1 MPRSALGLGEL
12 GTRGKASL
20 ECVVEH
26 TMPFIILLILFAAI
40 TFGPQLWAKRVLAR
54 YSGPRDDLAGTG
66 GELSRHL
73 VAGLDLPGVKV
84 EAIKGGDHYDPVAKA
99 VRLNKTH
106 WEGRS
111 LTALVV
117 ASHEVGHAIQD
128 ATGYPPFRHRT
139 RMVLGAQVVQKIGSF
154 LMLAIPVL
162 AVLARSPRLGLL
174 MFLAGLATL
183 ATSVVVHL
191 VTLPVEWDAS
201 FRRALPILAAND
213 YIKPADRPAARR
225 ILTACALTYVAGSLA
240 SLLNLWRW
248 FVLRR

>member
-1 MPRSALGLGEL
+1 
-12 GTRGKASL
+12 
-20 ECVVEH
+20 
-26 TMPFIILLILFAAI
+26 MPFIILAVLFAAM

-66 GELSRHL
+66 GELANHL
-73 VAGLDLPGVKV
+73 VNGLNLPGVTV
-84 EAIKGGDHYDPVAKA
+84 EAIAGGDHYDPMAKA
-99 VRLNKTH
+99 VRLNQKH
-106 WEGRS
+106 WAAKS

-128 ATGYPPFRHRT
+128 ASGYPPFRRRT
-139 RMVLGAQVVQKIGSF
+139 RLVLGAQKVQKVGTF
-154 LMLAIPVL
+154 LMMAIPVL
-162 AVLARSPRLGLL
+162 AVMARSPRLSLL

-213 YIKPADRPAARR
+213 YIKPADRRAARS
-225 ILTACALTYVAGSLA
+225 ILTACALTYAAGSLT
-240 SLLNLWRW
+240 SMLNLWRW
-248 FVLRR
+248 IVLRR